1 MFNLIE
7 AKCFLKFILFKENI
21 LIYLYT
27 IYKKLIKRILKK
39 SNYNFYPKE
48 FKDTLDN
55 TNLIQEIE
63 LNQKVHIINH
73 AVTKNIFLASEYFLL
88 SSKINWSQ
96 NFLDYEDYEALHR
109 FRWLRY
115 KMSAKEKLSREEV
128 QFSNDVIASWYN
140 YNFIDNKINEQDL
153 AWCSHTISE
162 RISNILLFRRLYHND
177 SNEFIDKLLSE
188 NARVLLNKLEIF
200 ESGYGNHLINN
211 ARSLLTY
218 SIVYKNTKLE
228 KFSFRLL
235 KYSLDKFIYN
245 GYSIDYSSH
254 YQLLLLFWLN
264 DIYRISKIHNKD
276 IYCNYLSKYITE
288 LKITTLDFYLP
299 ATKQFIFV
307 GDISPDYPPDYLLP
321 LIDSNYNQKPEC
333 SYEFFY
339 DNYNVE

>member
-1 MFNLIE
+1 MFNVVE
-7 AKCFLKFILFKENI
+7 VKCFIKFIIFKDNLF
-21 LIYLYT
+21 IYLYT
-27 IYKKLIKRILKK
+27 IYNKLINKLLKK
-39 SNYNFYPKE
+39 SNYEFYPKE

-55 TNLIQEIE
+55 TGLIQEIE
-63 LNQKVHIINH
+63 LHNKVNIVDEENE
-73 AVTKNIFLASEYFLL
+73 KKIFLASENCLL
-88 SSKINWSQ
+88 SPKINWSKD
-96 NFLDYEDYEALHR
+96 FYDYEDYEALHR

-115 KMSAKEKLSREEV
+115 KMSTKEKLSREEA

-162 RISNILLFRRLYHND
+162 RISNILLFRRLYKESSND
-177 SNEFIDKLLSE
+177 FIDKLLSE
-188 NARVLLNKLEIF
+188 NVRLLLNKLDIF

-211 ARSLLTY
+211 ARSLLAY
-218 SIVYKNTKLE
+218 SIVYQNTKLE

-235 KYSLDKFIYN
+235 KYSLDNFINN

-276 IYCNYLSKYITE
+276 IYCNYLSQYITQ
-288 LKITTLDFYLP
+288 LKTTTLDFYLP
-299 ATKQFIFV
+299 TTKQFIFV
-307 GDISPDYPPDYLLP
+307 GDISPDYPPAYLLP
-321 LIDSNYNQKPEC
+321 LIDSNYNQHSEC

-339 DNYNVE
+339 DKL